1 MVSLLLIE
9 RVLEELRNLSQ
20 IRINKGSTLEKKT
33 SLKVH
38 KSGQALLVHSK
49 VLRDLGAGQIDL
61 ARIKNGVIEVF
72 EVKSFAF
79 ISRIQK
85 RRLLRSAE
93 YLSSTFDMSCRISV
107 IFQDF

>member
-1 MVSLLLIE
+1 MVSLLFIE

-20 IRINKGSTLEKKT
+20 IRIKKGNTLERDA

-38 KSGQALLVHSK
+38 KKGKALLVHPK

-61 ARIKNGVIEVF
+61 ARIQNGMIEVF
-72 EVKSFAF
+72 EVKSFAA

-93 YLSSTFDMSCRISV
+93 YLSSIFDLSCRISV